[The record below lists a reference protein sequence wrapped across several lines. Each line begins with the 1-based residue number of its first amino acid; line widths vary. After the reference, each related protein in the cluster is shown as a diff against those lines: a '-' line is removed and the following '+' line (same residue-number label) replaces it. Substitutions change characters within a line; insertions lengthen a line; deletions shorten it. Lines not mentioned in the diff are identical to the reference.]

1 MAYPGNPE
9 LSTEAQDKVMTAFG
23 QVISKIQA
31 NQRDEAMIG
40 LDFVLR
46 LDPTF
51 APGIN
56 LRQQLTS
63 GAAEIDL
70 AGIISQLNATSADDI
85 NDMMLDAIDQFNN
98 RDFVK
103 AKQIVTQVLG
113 ELPGHQ
119 EARQLMSQV
128 DEAIKVQQQVGS
140 LVSQA
145 REALVGGDAQ
155 EASNFVMMAQALD
168 PHNESIQAALDQIQA
183 VSGQTA
189 APAAGAATGSA
200 PAGEGFELDTG
211 PSQPAAPPGLSL
223 EPEVPDNVGFGF
235 EEQVPAGDGGLG
247 FEPQAPADDGGFGF
261 EPETPAA
268 DSGGFGF
275 EPEAP
280 AADSGGF
287 DFEPEAPADSS
298 GFGFEPEAPAD
309 SGGFGFEPEAPADSG
324 GFGFEPEA
332 PADSGGFGFEPEA
345 PAADSGGFG
354 FEPEA
359 PAADSGGFGFEPEAS
374 AADSGS
380 FGFEPEAPAGGGGLG
395 VGADEPSGD
404 SGFGFESAAADQD
417 LWGGSTTGD
426 TGLGTDLGG
435 GDLFSTD
442 DDTDLFGGADAAD
455 AFEAIPTAAPA
466 AGGGD
471 SDRIRQLID
480 QGESAFNRGSLD
492 EAIASWSQIYLIDP
506 THGEAARLIEETR
519 LAKDELDQQLAAKL
533 VEARAAA
540 ESGDKQKAVRL
551 ADEILGRHLSHIGAT
566 ELKEAIASGG
576 GVASQP
582 AEAPPSELPEGPALP
597 DLAEDLF
604 QEDLPDVENL
614 GELEPAPE
622 PGKRKPVQ
630 AADRKALPLPWI
642 LLGVGGLVIILVGV
656 WFGRQLLSSGPDRT
670 ESIEVL
676 NQALA
681 NAEQKAQQNQLNEAI
696 QMLQLQ
702 LQNPSYD
709 QTQRTRVEQKIAQY
723 EAMLH
728 PTPTPIPVALTN
740 AERLITEGLLLD
752 AYRTVMEGLES
763 NSRDV
768 GLLELKDQIHR
779 EEPLVGNL
787 YRAMKAGNHRTVIS
801 IAQELLDRFPG
812 RSDLMTELDR
822 GLFNASLD
830 ELKSYNLTGAEVH
843 LVNLANRHP
852 DDREVQRILEF
863 IATYKARPVDM
874 RLKVF
879 IGNLSPR

>member
-46 LDPTF
+46 LDPAF

-63 GAAEIDL
+63 GTAEIDL
-70 AGIISQLNATSADDI
+70 AGIISQLSATSADEI
-85 NDMMLDAIDQFNN
+85 NDLMLDAIDQFNN

-103 AKQIVTQVLG
+103 AKQIITKVLS

-119 EARQLMSQV
+119 EARQLMGQI
-128 DEAIKVQQQVGS
+128 DEALKVQQQVGS

-145 REALVGGDAQ
+145 REALVAGDAQ

-183 VSGQTA
+183 VSNQTA
-189 APAAGAATGSA
+189 APAANAAPGSA
-200 PAGEGFELDTG
+200 PADVGFELDTG
-211 PSQPAAPPGLSL
+211 HSQPAAPADIAS
-223 EPEVPDNVGFGF
+223 FGF
-235 EEQVPAGDGGLG
+235 EEQAPVGG
-247 FEPQAPADDGGFGF
+247 GGPGF
-261 EPETPAA
+261 EPEAPA

-280 AADSGGF
+280 ADSGGF
-287 DFEPEAPADSS
+287 SVEPEAPADSG

-345 PAADSGGFG
+345 PADSGGFG

-359 PAADSGGFGFEPEAS
+359 PADSGGFGLGA
-374 AADSGS
+374 
-380 FGFEPEAPAGGGGLG
+380 EAPAG
-395 VGADEPSGD
+395 D
-404 SGFGFESAAADQD
+404 SGLGFESATTDQD
-417 LWGGSTTGD
+417 LWDGGD
-426 TGLGTDLGG
+426 TGLGSDLGG
-435 GDLFSTD
+435 GDLFSSD
-442 DDTDLFGGADAAD
+442 DDSDLFGGAEAGD
-455 AFEAIPTAAPA
+455 AFEAIPAAAPA
-466 AGGGD
+466 AGGD
-471 SDRIRQLID
+471 SDRVRQLID

-506 THGEAARLIEETR
+506 AHGEAARLIEEAR
-519 LAKDELDQQLAAKL
+519 LAKDELDQQLAQKL
-533 VEARAAA
+533 AEARAAA
-540 ESGDKQKAVRL
+540 ESGDQQKAIRL

-566 ELKEAIASGG
+566 ELKETIASGG
-576 GVASQP
+576 SVTPKP
-582 AEAPPSELPEGPALP
+582 AAAPPTELPEGPALP

-614 GELEPAPE
+614 GELEPATE
-622 PGKRKPVQ
+622 PGTRKPVK

-656 WFGRQLLSSGPDRT
+656 WFGRQLLSSGSDQADN
-670 ESIEVL
+670 IEVL
-676 NQALA
+676 NQTLA
-681 NAEQKAQQNQLNEAI
+681 SADQKAQQNQLNEAI
-696 QMLQLQ
+696 QMLQLL

-709 QTQRTRVEQKIAQY
+709 QAQRTRVEEKIARY

-728 PTPTPIPVALTN
+728 PTPTPIPVNLIN
-740 AERLITEGLLLD
+740 AEKLIAEGLLLD

-768 GLLELKDQIHR
+768 GLLELKDQINR

-801 IAQELLDRFPG
+801 IAQELLERFPG
-812 RSDLMTELDR
+812 RSDLIVELDR
-822 GLFNASLD
+822 GLFNASLE

-852 DDREVQRILEF
+852 DDTEVQRILEF